1 MKARTTRTSRRALIA
16 LVVAR
21 CGHAPQPLASLPPVL
36 RPAALRFSTWLEL
49 VSGHGRV
56 GHGGDAVLCLRPP
69 RPSPRLLAVGL
80 VALVGPFV
88 VLVALASMSLL
99 LAVALATVMLG
110 GGLAVLVGVA
120 LTLARSRAA
129 RSQLR
134 RARPASGWYL
144 HSFASARPGA
154 GRVLLERVCA
164 EADAA
169 GRVLYLDT
177 SAPELIDYYEESGFT
192 PAVTVV
198 VGRAPAS
205 EKVTRMA
212 RPVGGAQPTTAPDPG
227 AH

>member
-21 CGHAPQPLASLPPVL
+21 CGHAPQPLASLPSVL

-69 RPSPRLLAVGL
+69 RPSPRLLALGL
-80 VALVGPFV
+80 LALVGPFV

-99 LAVALATVMLG
+99 LAVVLATVMLG

-120 LTLARSRAA
+120 LTLGRSRAA

-154 GRVLLERVCA
+154 GRALLDRVCA

-177 SAPELIDYYEESGFT
+177 LSRKLIDYYEKSGFT
-192 PAVTVV
+192 PAVKVV
-198 VGRAPAS
+198 VGRGPAS

-212 RPVGGAQPTTAPDPG
+212 RPVGGAPPTTATGPG
-227 AH
+227 A

>member
-1 MKARTTRTSRRALIA
+1 MKARSTTTLRRALIA
-16 LVVAR
+16 LVVTR

-36 RPAALRFSTWLEL
+36 RPGALRFSTWLEL

-56 GHGGDAVLCLRPP
+56 GDGGEAVLCLRPQ
-69 RPSPRLLAVGL
+69 RPSPRLLALGL
-80 VALVGPFV
+80 VALVTPFI
-88 VLVALASMSLL
+88 VLVALASMSLV
-99 LAVALATVMLG
+99 LAVVLATVMLG

-154 GRVLLERVCA
+154 GRALLDRVCA

-169 GRVLYLDT
+169 GRVLYLDA
-177 SAPELIDYYEESGFT
+177 SARKLIDYYKESGFT
-192 PAVTVV
+192 PVVTVV
-198 VGRAPAS
+198 VGRGPGS

-212 RPVGGAQPTTAPDPG
+212 RPLGGAPPTTAPGLG
-227 AH
+227 A